1 MEGWSTALLNG
12 VLALVA
18 LWGAMRLYG
27 ERSRPGMLFGV
38 AALFTVFLAA
48 IFGTFRHAGLD
59 AVNGIDDGLSTIS
72 AIVSPSWAIAAAI
85 FAFRGV
91 QPEISPGGARLAVL
105 WMVPAVVAVLAF
117 LPPTMLLGQVY
128 AQIAGLAML
137 CVLVGAGV
145 IAAIKGRAWPGAA
158 LAIAA
163 AGYAMASL
171 AMLGVFGNTEVAM
184 LGAFQT
190 GMTVWAGAFAW
201 GLPGAARAQ

>member
-1 MEGWSTALLNG
+1 MEGWSTAFFDG

-18 LWGAMRLYG
+18 LWGAMRLCG
-27 ERSRPGMLFGV
+27 ERSRPGMLFGA
-38 AALFTVFLAA
+38 AALFAVFLAA
-48 IFGTFRHAGLD
+48 AFGTLRYAGLD
-59 AVNGIDDGLSTIS
+59 AVSGINDALSLIS

-85 FAFRGV
+85 FAFRGT
-91 QPEISPGGARLAVL
+91 QDGTRIAVL
-105 WMVPAVVAVLAF
+105 WIVPVIVAVLAF

-145 IAAIKGRAWPGAA
+145 IAAIRGRAWPGAA

-171 AMLGVFGNTEVAM
+171 AILGVFGNTDVAM
-184 LGAFQT
+184 LDTFHIGIAI
-190 GMTVWAGAFAW
+190 WAGAFAW
-201 GLPGAARAQ
+201 GLPRAARREFAQ

>member
-27 ERSRPGMLFGV
+27 ERVRPGMLFGA

-91 QPEISPGGARLAVL
+91 QDGTRIAVL
-105 WMVPAVVAVLAF
+105 WIVPVIVAVLAF
-117 LPPTMLLGQVY
+117 LPQTMLLGQVY

-145 IAAIKGRAWPGAA
+145 IAAIKVRAWPGAA